1 MEQATT
7 ALGSV
12 PLFQALAPE
21 ALQKV
26 VADAT
31 MNQFDMGEPVV
42 VANAPSDSFHVIV
55 NGAASVQVARDDGR
69 STTEVATLGRSD
81 CIGEMGLIMGS
92 PRTAT
97 VAAQAKL
104 FTLRFS
110 AEAFKAMFEQ
120 VPGFGWSICQALA
133 VRLRETSKKLPYTY
147 KADRPDAQ
155 VL

>member
-42 VANAPSDSFHVIV
+42 VADAPSDSFHVIV

-92 PRTAT
+92 P
-97 VAAQAKL
+97 
-104 FTLRFS
+104 
-110 AEAFKAMFEQ
+110 
-120 VPGFGWSICQALA
+120 P
-133 VRLRETSKKLPYTY
+133 
-147 KADRPDAQ
+147 RPSCSR
-155 VL
+155 